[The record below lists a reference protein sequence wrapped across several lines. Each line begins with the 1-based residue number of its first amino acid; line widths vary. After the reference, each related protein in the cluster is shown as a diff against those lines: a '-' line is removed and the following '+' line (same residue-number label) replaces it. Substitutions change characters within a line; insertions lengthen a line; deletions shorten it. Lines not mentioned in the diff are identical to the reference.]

1 MLILGD
7 MKKFFVVLFVSL
19 WAVIS
24 AFAVSDAVIKPLD
37 SSLYEDM
44 DDLYALNGL
53 ARPSTNRPWSNAEA
67 RLILSKV
74 DASNLDDVSKGLYSR
89 ILSVLEQDTTWN
101 FGDFGLTV
109 GMDFSFESY
118 MHTNTEAF
126 TTETDWE
133 RGFDDRKSL
142 MKLYFEFTSNDNFY
156 TTSDIHYKYRRA
168 DMLDEYTK
176 YEKGTADG
184 RLSND
189 GYVASYKLEGF
200 KNLYYVA
207 KSYHFSQGITSNVF
221 TDTRHFSFIWPRR
234 AVFSFGGTTWNF
246 SINRDILSL
255 GNARF
260 GNMLVDD
267 HTFSDYA
274 KLSFFGRN
282 FKYDLVFMF
291 MNSIVESGETTPN
304 EEARIYMIHTLQFR
318 IADMVSLT
326 VSENVMYKYKTLDFS
341 YMNPAFIYHNL
352 NNRSMFNAM
361 AYADLNVALPYGLE
375 TYGQFALDQAR
386 APHEDDSQSGA
397 YGLVAGLG
405 YTDSLLG
412 GVVKA
417 YCEYAKT
424 SPLLYRRDGVDFV
437 RMTIYPSVDAA
448 TGRVD
453 FFDYIGFPYGGD
465 CRLVEIGASFDSLE
479 GWDVGVFGRF
489 AEKGEMSI
497 FHSHNRNGNNA
508 DKANLKGDTPY
519 GDVSKRFAVIGLKA
533 NADLGA
539 FFTLPMVSFEA
550 ELDWVG
556 RCSHD
561 NASGSLSNKE
571 SDLQFSIG
579 MTVGL

>member
-1 MLILGD
+1 
-7 MKKFFVVLFVSL
+7 MKKSFVVLFALLYAIGSVFSVSN
-19 WAVIS
+19 
-24 AFAVSDAVIKPLD
+24 AVIKPLD
-37 SSLYEDM
+37 SSLYDDM

-67 RLILSKV
+67 GLILSKV
-74 DASNLDDVSKGLYSR
+74 DACGLDDVSRKLYDR
-89 ILSVLEQDTTWN
+89 ILSVLDHETKWD

-109 GMDFSFESY
+109 GMDFSAEAY
-118 MHTNTEAF
+118 MHSNTESF

-133 RGFDDRKSL
+133 RGFDSRKSL
-142 MKLYFEFTSNDNFY
+142 MKLYFEFTSNDDFY

-176 YEKGTADG
+176 YEAGTSDG

-189 GYVASYKLEGF
+189 GYVASYKLERM
-200 KNLYYVA
+200 YYIS
-207 KSYHFSQGITSNVF
+207 KSNHFAQGITSNVF

-234 AVFSFGGTTWNF
+234 AVFSFGGETWNF
-246 SINRDILSL
+246 SVNRDVLSL

-274 KLSFFGRN
+274 KLSFFGKN
-282 FKYDLVFMF
+282 FKYDLVLMF
-291 MNSIVESGETTPN
+291 LNSVVESGESLPN

-318 IADMVSLT
+318 VADMVSFT
-326 VSENVMYKYKTLDFS
+326 ISENVMYKYKTLDFS

-352 NNRSMFNAM
+352 NNRSMFNAL
-361 AYADLNVALPYGLE
+361 AYADLNISLPFGFEL
-375 TYGQFALDQAR
+375 YGQFALDQAR
-386 APHEDDSQSGA
+386 APNEDDSQSDA
-397 YGLVAGLG
+397 YGVVAGIG
-405 YTDSLLG
+405 YTNSLLG

-424 SPLLYRRDGVDFV
+424 SPFLYRRDGVDFV
-437 RMTIYPSVDAA
+437 RVMRYPSLDAPVYHV
-448 TGRVD
+448 T

-465 CRLVEIGASFDSLE
+465 CRFVEIGASFDSLN

-489 AEKGEMSI
+489 VQKGEVNI
-497 FHSHNRNGNNA
+497 FHSHNKDGNNEE
-508 DKANLKGDTPY
+508 KANLAGDTPY
-519 GDVSKRFAVIGLKA
+519 GAISKRFAVIGLKVSG
-533 NADLGA
+533 DLSGLFA
-539 FFTLPMVSFEA
+539 WPKVSFET
-550 ELDWVG
+550 ELDWLG

-561 NASGSLSNKE
+561 NASGMLSNRE
-571 SDLQFSIG
+571 SDLQFTIG

>member
-1 MLILGD
+1 
-7 MKKFFVVLFVSL
+7 MKKTLVALVCMLLVIASVFSVSN
-19 WAVIS
+19 
-24 AFAVSDAVIKPLD
+24 AVIKPLD

-74 DASNLDDVSKGLYSR
+74 DASNLDDVSKRLYSR

-168 DMLDEYTK
+168 DMLDEYTR
-176 YEKGTADG
+176 YEAGTSDG

-352 NNRSMFNAM
+352 NNRSMFNAL
-361 AYADLNVALPYGLE
+361 AYADLNIALPFGLE
-375 TYGQFALDQAR
+375 AFGQFALDQAR

-397 YGLVAGLG
+397 YGLVVGLG

-417 YCEYAKT
+417 YCEYSKT
-424 SPLLYRRDGVDFV
+424 SPLLYRRDGVDFI

-479 GWDVGVFGRF
+479 GWDVGLFGRF
-489 AEKGEMSI
+489 AEKGEMNI
-497 FHSHNRNGNNA
+497 FHSHNKDGKNA

-519 GDVSKRFAVIGLKA
+519 GEVSKRFAVIGLKA
-533 NADLGA
+533 NADLAG
-539 FFTLPMVSFEA
+539 FFSFPKVSLEA

-579 MTVGL
+579 MTVGF

>member
-7 MKKFFVVLFVSL
+7 MKKTLVAFVFLLFAIVS
-19 WAVIS
+19 V
-24 AFAVSDAVIKPLD
+24 FAVSKAVIKPLD
-37 SSLYEDM
+37 SSLYDDM

-53 ARPSTNRPWSNAEA
+53 ARPSTNRPWSSAEA

-74 DASNLDDVSKGLYSR
+74 DASSIDGVSKKLYDR
-89 ILSVLEQDTTWN
+89 ILSVLERETTWG

-118 MHTNTEAF
+118 MHTNTESF

-133 RGFDDRKSL
+133 RGFDARKSL
-142 MKLYFEFTSNDNFY
+142 MKLYFEFTSNDDFY

-176 YEKGTADG
+176 YESGTSGG

-189 GYVASYKLEGF
+189 GYVASYEL
-200 KNLYYVA
+200 KNMYYIS
-207 KSYHFSQGITSNVF
+207 KSNHFSQGITSNVF

-234 AVFSFGGTTWNF
+234 AVFSFGGNTWNF
-246 SINRDILSL
+246 SVNRDVLSL

-282 FKYDLVFMF
+282 FKYDLVFLF
-291 MNSIVESGETTPN
+291 LNSIVESGETTPN

-318 IADMVSLT
+318 IADRVSFT

-341 YMNPAFIYHNL
+341 YMNPAFIYHNI

-375 TYGQFALDQAR
+375 VYGQFALDQAK
-386 APHEDDSQSGA
+386 APHEDDSQSDA
-397 YGLVAGLG
+397 YGLVVGLG

-412 GVVKA
+412 GVVKV
-417 YCEYAKT
+417 YCEYSKT
-424 SPLLYRRDGVDFV
+424 SPLLYRRDDVDFV
-437 RMTIYPSVDAA
+437 RVTRYPAVDAPVYHV
-448 TGRVD
+448 T

-479 GWDVGVFGRF
+479 GWDVGLFGRF
-489 AEKGEMSI
+489 AEKGEMNI
-497 FHSHNRNGNNA
+497 FHSHNKDGKNA

-519 GDVSKRFAVIGLKA
+519 GEVSKRFAVIGLKA
-533 NADLGA
+533 NADLAG
-539 FFTLPMVSFEA
+539 FFSFPKVSLEA

-571 SDLQFSIG
+571 SDLQFSIE
-579 MTVGL
+579 MTVGF

>member
-1 MLILGD
+1 M
-7 MKKFFVVLFVSL
+7 
-19 WAVIS
+19 
-24 AFAVSDAVIKPLD
+24 
-37 SSLYEDM
+37 E
-44 DDLYALNGL
+44 
-53 ARPSTNRPWSNAEA
+53 RE
-67 RLILSKV
+67 
-74 DASNLDDVSKGLYSR
+74 
-89 ILSVLEQDTTWN
+89 TTWG

-118 MHTNTEAF
+118 MHTNTESF

-133 RGFDDRKSL
+133 RGFDARKSL
-142 MKLYFEFTSNDNFY
+142 MKLYFEFTSNDDFY

-176 YEKGTADG
+176 YESGTSGG

-189 GYVASYKLEGF
+189 GYVASYKLE
-200 KNLYYVA
+200 NMYYIS
-207 KSYHFSQGITSNVF
+207 KSNHFSQGVTSNVF

-234 AVFSFGGTTWNF
+234 AVFSFGGNTWNF
-246 SINRDILSL
+246 SVNRDVLSL

-318 IADMVSLT
+318 IADRVSFT
-326 VSENVMYKYKTLDFS
+326 VSENVMYKYETLDFS
-341 YMNPAFIYHNL
+341 YMNPAFIYHNI

-361 AYADLNVALPYGLE
+361 AYADLNIALPFGLE
-375 TYGQFALDQAR
+375 AYGQFALDQAK
-386 APHEDDSQSGA
+386 APHEDDSQSDA
-397 YGLVAGLG
+397 YGLVVGLG

-412 GVVKA
+412 GVVKV
-417 YCEYAKT
+417 YCEYSKT
-424 SPLLYRRDGVDFV
+424 SPLLYRRDDVDFV
-437 RMTIYPSVDAA
+437 RVTRYPAVDAPVYHV
-448 TGRVD
+448 T

-479 GWDVGVFGRF
+479 GWDVGLFGRF
-489 AEKGEMSI
+489 AEKGEMNI
-497 FHSHNRNGNNA
+497 FHSHNKDGKNA

-533 NADLGA
+533 NADLAG
-539 FFTLPMVSFEA
+539 FFSFPKVSLEA

-556 RCSHD
+556 RCNYTKATQTVAD
-561 NASGSLSNKE
+561 KE
-571 SDLQFSIG
+571 SDLQFTIG

>member
-1 MLILGD
+1 
-7 MKKFFVVLFVSL
+7 MKKSFVVLFALLYAIGSVFSVSN
-19 WAVIS
+19 
-24 AFAVSDAVIKPLD
+24 AVIKPLD
-37 SSLYEDM
+37 SSLYDDM

-74 DASNLDDVSKGLYSR
+74 DACGLDDVSRKLYDR
-89 ILSVLEQDTTWN
+89 ILSVLDHETKWD

-109 GMDFSFESY
+109 GMDFSAEAY
-118 MHTNTEAF
+118 MHSNTESF

-133 RGFDDRKSL
+133 RGFDSRKSL
-142 MKLYFEFTSNDNFY
+142 MKLYFEFTSNDDFY

-176 YEKGTADG
+176 YEAGTSDG

-189 GYVASYKLEGF
+189 GYVASYKLERM
-200 KNLYYVA
+200 YYIS
-207 KSYHFSQGITSNVF
+207 KSNHLAQGITSNVF

-234 AVFSFGGTTWNF
+234 AVFSFGGETWNF
-246 SINRDILSL
+246 SVNRDVLSL

-274 KLSFFGRN
+274 KLSFFGKN
-282 FKYDLVFMF
+282 FKYDLVLMF
-291 MNSIVESGETTPN
+291 LNSVVESGESLPN

-318 IADMVSLT
+318 VTDMVSFT
-326 VSENVMYKYKTLDFS
+326 ISENVMYKYKTLDFS

-352 NNRSMFNAM
+352 NNRSMFNAL
-361 AYADLNVALPYGLE
+361 AYADLNISLPFGFEL
-375 TYGQFALDQAR
+375 YGQFALDQAR
-386 APHEDDSQSGA
+386 APNEDDSQSDA
-397 YGLVAGLG
+397 YGVVAGIG
-405 YTDSLLG
+405 YTNSLLG

-424 SPLLYRRDGVDFV
+424 SPLLYRRDGVDFIRV
-437 RMTIYPSVDAA
+437 SRYPSLDAPVYHV
-448 TGRVD
+448 T

-465 CRLVEIGASFDSLE
+465 CRLVEIGASFDSLN

-489 AEKGEMSI
+489 AEKGEVNI
-497 FHSHNRNGNNA
+497 FHSHNKDGNNA
-508 DKANLKGDTPY
+508 EKANLAGDTPY
-519 GDVSKRFAVIGLKA
+519 GETSKRFAVIGFKA
-533 NADLGA
+533 SGDLSG
-539 FFTLPMVSFEA
+539 FFPWPSVSFET

-556 RCSHD
+556 RCCHD
-561 NASGSLSNKE
+561 NASGALSNRE
-571 SDLQFSIG
+571 SDLQFTIG

>member
-7 MKKFFVVLFVSL
+7 MKKTLVAFVFLLFAIVS
-19 WAVIS
+19 V
-24 AFAVSDAVIKPLD
+24 FAVSKAVIKPLD
-37 SSLYEDM
+37 SSLYDDM

-53 ARPSTNRPWSNAEA
+53 ARPSTNRPWSSAEA

-74 DASNLDDVSKGLYSR
+74 DASSIDGVSKKLYDR
-89 ILSVLEQDTTWN
+89 ILSVLERETTWG

-118 MHTNTEAF
+118 MHTNTESF

-133 RGFDDRKSL
+133 RGFDARKSL
-142 MKLYFEFTSNDNFY
+142 MKLYFEFTSNDDFY

-176 YEKGTADG
+176 YESGTSGG

-189 GYVASYKLEGF
+189 GYVASYEL
-200 KNLYYVA
+200 KNMYYIS
-207 KSYHFSQGITSNVF
+207 KSNHFSQGITSNVF

-234 AVFSFGGTTWNF
+234 AVFSFGGNTWNF
-246 SINRDILSL
+246 SVNRDVLSL

-282 FKYDLVFMF
+282 FKYDLVFLF
-291 MNSIVESGETTPN
+291 LNSIVESGETTPN

-318 IADMVSLT
+318 IADRVSFT

-341 YMNPAFIYHNL
+341 YMNPAFIYHNI

-375 TYGQFALDQAR
+375 VYGQFALDQAK
-386 APHEDDSQSGA
+386 APHEDDSQSDA
-397 YGLVAGLG
+397 YGLVVGLG

-412 GVVKA
+412 GVVKV
-417 YCEYAKT
+417 YCEYSKT
-424 SPLLYRRDGVDFV
+424 SPLLYRRDDVDFV
-437 RMTIYPSVDAA
+437 RVTRYPAVDAPVYHV
-448 TGRVD
+448 T

-479 GWDVGVFGRF
+479 GWDVGLFGRF
-489 AEKGEMSI
+489 AEKGEMNI
-497 FHSHNRNGNNA
+497 FHSHNKDGKNA

-519 GDVSKRFAVIGLKA
+519 GEVSKRFAVIGLKA
-533 NADLGA
+533 NADLAG
-539 FFTLPMVSFEA
+539 FFSFPKVSLEA

-579 MTVGL
+579 MTVGF

>member
-1 MLILGD
+1 
-7 MKKFFVVLFVSL
+7 MKKTLVAFVFLLFAIVS
-19 WAVIS
+19 V
-24 AFAVSDAVIKPLD
+24 FAVSKAVIKPLD
-37 SSLYEDM
+37 SSLYDDM

-53 ARPSTNRPWSNAEA
+53 ARPSTNRPWSSAEA

-74 DASNLDDVSKGLYSR
+74 DASSIDGVSKKLYDR
-89 ILSVLEQDTTWN
+89 ILSVLERETTWG

-118 MHTNTEAF
+118 MHTNTESF

-133 RGFDDRKSL
+133 RGFDARKSL
-142 MKLYFEFTSNDNFY
+142 MKLYFEFTSNDDFY

-176 YEKGTADG
+176 YESGTSGG

-189 GYVASYKLEGF
+189 GYVASYEL
-200 KNLYYVA
+200 KNMYYIS
-207 KSYHFSQGITSNVF
+207 KSNHFSQGITSNVF

-234 AVFSFGGTTWNF
+234 AVFSFGGNTWNF
-246 SINRDILSL
+246 SVNRDVLSL

-282 FKYDLVFMF
+282 FKYDLVFLF
-291 MNSIVESGETTPN
+291 LNSIVESGETTPN

-318 IADMVSLT
+318 IADRVSFT

-341 YMNPAFIYHNL
+341 YMNPAFIYHNI

-375 TYGQFALDQAR
+375 VYGQFALDQAK
-386 APHEDDSQSGA
+386 APHEDDSQSDA
-397 YGLVAGLG
+397 YGLVVGLG

-412 GVVKA
+412 GVVKV
-417 YCEYAKT
+417 YCEYSKT
-424 SPLLYRRDGVDFV
+424 SPLLYRRDDVDFV
-437 RMTIYPSVDAA
+437 RVTRYPAVDAPVYHV
-448 TGRVD
+448 T

-479 GWDVGVFGRF
+479 GWDVGLFGRF
-489 AEKGEMSI
+489 AEKGEMNI
-497 FHSHNRNGNNA
+497 FHSHNKDGKNA

-519 GDVSKRFAVIGLKA
+519 GEVSKRFAVIGLKA
-533 NADLGA
+533 NADLAG
-539 FFTLPMVSFEA
+539 FFSFPKVSLEA

-579 MTVGL
+579 MTVGF

>member
-1 MLILGD
+1 
-7 MKKFFVVLFVSL
+7 MKKTLVAFVFLLFAIVS
-19 WAVIS
+19 V
-24 AFAVSDAVIKPLD
+24 FAVSKAVIKPLD
-37 SSLYEDM
+37 SSLYDDM

-53 ARPSTNRPWSNAEA
+53 ARPSTNRPWSSAEA

-74 DASNLDDVSKGLYSR
+74 DASSIDGVSKKLYDR

-176 YEKGTADG
+176 YESGTSDG

-189 GYVASYKLEGF
+189 GYVASYKLE
-200 KNLYYVA
+200 NMYYIS
-207 KSYHFSQGITSNVF
+207 KSNHFSQGTTSNVF

-234 AVFSFGGTTWNF
+234 AVFSFGGNTWNF
-246 SINRDILSL
+246 SVNRDVLSL

-282 FKYDLVFMF
+282 FKYDLVFLF
-291 MNSIVESGETTPN
+291 LNSIVESEEKNPN

-318 IADMVSLT
+318 IADRVSFT
-326 VSENVMYKYKTLDFS
+326 VSENVMYKYETLDFS
-341 YMNPAFIYHNL
+341 YMNPAFIYHNI
-352 NNRSMFNAM
+352 NNRSMFNAL
-361 AYADLNVALPYGLE
+361 AYADLNIALPFGLE
-375 TYGQFALDQAR
+375 AYGQFALDQAR

-397 YGLVAGLG
+397 YGLVVGLG

-412 GVVKA
+412 GVVKV
-417 YCEYAKT
+417 YCEYSKT
-424 SPLLYRRDGVDFV
+424 SPLLYRRDDVDFV
-437 RMTIYPSVDAA
+437 RVTRHPAVDAPVYHV
-448 TGRVD
+448 T

-479 GWDVGVFGRF
+479 GWDVGLFGRF
-489 AEKGEMSI
+489 AEKGEMNI
-497 FHSHNRNGNNA
+497 FHSHNKDGKNA

-519 GDVSKRFAVIGLKA
+519 GEVSKRFAVIGLKA
-533 NADLGA
+533 NADLAG
-539 FFTLPMVSFEA
+539 FFSFPKVSLEA

-561 NASGSLSNKE
+561 NASGALSNKE

-579 MTVGL
+579 MTVGFW

>member
-1 MLILGD
+1 
-7 MKKFFVVLFVSL
+7 MKKTLAAFVFILFVVVS
-19 WAVIS
+19 V
-24 AFAVSDAVIKPLD
+24 FAVSNAVIKPLD

-74 DASNLDDVSKGLYSR
+74 DTSSFDGVSKKLYSR
-89 ILSVLEQDTTWN
+89 ILSVLDHDTTWN

-118 MHTNTEAF
+118 MHTNTESF

-133 RGFDDRKSL
+133 RGFDARKSL
-142 MKLYFEFTSNDNFY
+142 MKLYFEFTSNDDFY

-176 YEKGTADG
+176 YESGTSGG

-189 GYVASYKLEGF
+189 GYVASYEL
-200 KNLYYVA
+200 KNMYYIS
-207 KSYHFSQGITSNVF
+207 KSNHFSQGITSNVF

-234 AVFSFGGTTWNF
+234 AVFSFGGNTWNF
-246 SINRDILSL
+246 SVNRDVLSL

-282 FKYDLVFMF
+282 FKYDLVFLF
-291 MNSIVESGETTPN
+291 LNSIVESEEKNPN

-318 IADMVSLT
+318 IADRVSFT

-341 YMNPAFIYHNL
+341 YMNPAFIYHNI

-375 TYGQFALDQAR
+375 VYGQFALDQAK
-386 APHEDDSQSGA
+386 APHEDDSQSDA
-397 YGLVAGLG
+397 YGLVVGLG

-412 GVVKA
+412 GVVKV
-417 YCEYAKT
+417 YCEYSKT
-424 SPLLYRRDGVDFV
+424 SPLLYRRDDVDFV
-437 RMTIYPSVDAA
+437 RVARYPAVDAPVYHV
-448 TGRVD
+448 T

-479 GWDVGVFGRF
+479 GWDVGLFGRF
-489 AEKGEMSI
+489 AEKGEMNI
-497 FHSHNRNGNNA
+497 FHSHNKDGKNA

-519 GDVSKRFAVIGLKA
+519 GEVSKRFAVIGLKA
-533 NADLGA
+533 NADLAG
-539 FFTLPMVSFEA
+539 FFSFPKVSLEA

-579 MTVGL
+579 MTVGF

>member
-24 AFAVSDAVIKPLD
+24 VFAVSDAVIKPLD

-44 DDLYALNGL
+44 DALYALNGL
-53 ARPSTNRPWSNAEA
+53 ARPSTNRPWSDAEA

-89 ILSVLEQDTTWN
+89 ILSVLEQDTTWDL
-101 FGDFGLTV
+101 GDFGLTV

-118 MHTNTEAF
+118 MHTNTESF

-133 RGFDDRKSL
+133 RGFDARKSL
-142 MKLYFEFTSNDNFY
+142 MKLYFEFTSNDDFY

-176 YEKGTADG
+176 YESGTSGG

-189 GYVASYKLEGF
+189 GYVASYEL
-200 KNLYYVA
+200 KNMYYIS
-207 KSYHFSQGITSNVF
+207 KSNHFSQGITSNVF

-234 AVFSFGGTTWNF
+234 AVFSFGGNTWNF
-246 SINRDILSL
+246 SVNRDVLSL

-282 FKYDLVFMF
+282 FKYDLVFLF
-291 MNSIVESGETTPN
+291 LNSIVESEEKNPN

-318 IADMVSLT
+318 IADRVSFT

-341 YMNPAFIYHNL
+341 YMNPAFIYHNI

-375 TYGQFALDQAR
+375 VYGQFALDQAK
-386 APHEDDSQSGA
+386 APHEDDSQSDA
-397 YGLVAGLG
+397 YGLVVGLG

-412 GVVKA
+412 GVVKV
-417 YCEYAKT
+417 YCEYSKT
-424 SPLLYRRDGVDFV
+424 SPLLYRRDDVDFV
-437 RMTIYPSVDAA
+437 RVTRYPAVDAPVYHV
-448 TGRVD
+448 T

-479 GWDVGVFGRF
+479 GWDVGLFGRF
-489 AEKGEMSI
+489 AEKGEMNI
-497 FHSHNRNGNNA
+497 FHSHNKDGKNA

-519 GDVSKRFAVIGLKA
+519 GEVSKRFAVIGLKA
-533 NADLGA
+533 NADLAG
-539 FFTLPMVSFEA
+539 FFSFPKVSLEA

-579 MTVGL
+579 MTVGF

>member
-1 MLILGD
+1 
-7 MKKFFVVLFVSL
+7 MKKTLVAFVFMVS
-19 WAVIS
+19 AVVS
-24 AFAVSDAVIKPLD
+24 VFAVSNAVIKPLD

-74 DASNLDDVSKGLYSR
+74 DASNLDDVSKKLYSR
-89 ILSVLEQDTTWN
+89 ILSVLEHDTTWV

-118 MHTNTEAF
+118 MHSNTESF

-133 RGFDDRKSL
+133 RGFDARKSL

-176 YEKGTADG
+176 YEACTADG
-184 RLSND
+184 RLSED
-189 GYVASYKLEGF
+189 GYVASY
-200 KNLYYVA
+200 NLGGLDGMYYIS
-207 KSYHFSQGITSNVF
+207 KSYHFSQGISSNVF

-246 SINRDILSL
+246 SINRDVLSL

-260 GNMLVDD
+260 GNLLVDD

-282 FKYDLVFMF
+282 FKYDLVLMF
-291 MNSIVESGETTPN
+291 LNSIVESGESNPN
-304 EEARIYMIHTLQFR
+304 DEARIYMIHTLQFR
-318 IADMVSLT
+318 IADMISLT
-326 VSENVMYKYKTLDFS
+326 VSENVMYKYKTLDFL
-341 YMNPAFIYHNL
+341 YMNPSFIYHNL
-352 NNRSMFNAM
+352 NNRSMFNAL
-361 AYADLNVALPYGLE
+361 AYADLNIVLPFGFEL
-375 TYGQFALDQAR
+375 YGQFALDQAR
-386 APHEDDSQSGA
+386 APHEDESQSGS

-405 YTDSLLG
+405 YTDRLFG
-412 GVVKA
+412 GVLKT
-417 YCEYAKT
+417 YCEYTKT

-437 RMTIYPSVDAA
+437 RVTIYPSVDAA

-479 GWDVGVFGRF
+479 GWDVGLFGRF
-489 AEKGEMSI
+489 AEKGEVNL
-497 FHSHNRNGNNA
+497 FHSHNKDGRNEE
-508 DKANLKGDTPY
+508 KANLSGDTPY
-519 GDVSKRFAVIGLKA
+519 GEVSERFAVIGLKA
-533 NADLGA
+533 NVDLDA
-539 FFTLPMVSFEA
+539 FFTLPRVSFEA

-561 NASGSLSNKE
+561 NASGVLSNKE
-571 SDLQFSIG
+571 SDLQFTIG